1 MKAEERKCV
10 GGLCFV
16 DYIVMK
22 KQSDMTMF
30 YTPLFSSFVYRNPAN
45 HFDLE

>member
-22 KQSDMTMF
+22 KQSDMTVL
-30 YTPLFSSFVYRNPAN
+30 YAFVFILRYRNPAN
-45 HFDLE
+45 HFVLE